1 EKEVESFKT
10 TCQILNLVS
19 QYKIPLICFDELDAP
34 YIDEFTGFSL
44 PQITASFA
52 KDLFNNIKRGLLV
65 LAMYEPTWLQNVK
78 SLQQAEAV
86 IHRIASYPQLG
97 KPISLNYLK
106 PNDVI
111 ALVSQWLK
119 EFYAQHQ
126 VVPPHP

>member
-1 EKEVESFKT
+1 SFKT
-10 TCQILNLVS
+10 TYQILNLVS

-34 YIDEFTGFSL
+34 YIDELTGFSL
-44 PQITASFA
+44 FQITASMA

-65 LAMYEPTWLQNVK
+65 LAMYESTWRNLR
-78 SLQQAEAV
+78 SLNQAEAV
-86 IHRIASYPQLG
+86 IHRIASYPQLEQ
-97 KPISLNYLK
+97 PISLNKLK